1 MGGGAICEVP
11 GGAFPSYALGYYARD
26 NSFYQQWDEIARE
39 RQGFTDWMERN
50 VLAAADFSEFRRRIA
65 PAIAPAGGKP
75 PRAANG

>member
-1 MGGGAICEVP
+1 MG
-11 GGAFPSYALGYYARD
+11 R
-26 NSFYQQWDEIARE
+26 EIARE

-50 VLAAADFSEFRRRIA
+50 VLAAADFSEFRLRIA